1 MKHIAKN
8 ENANNIALNIANN
21 AIENNDIAKCML
33 LKNKYHNTM
42 KLLRKL
48 DIQLWLNVRAIANSN
63 STQWGTK
70 SCGIT
75 MLEHCKLDELELR
88 NKAKSTLRNIML
100 KKKYPFTIDQMK
112 LTIDCCTSE
121 ELLRCCNNSHYNTD
135 KLFNLVGK
143 KASKYNK

>member
-8 ENANNIALNIANN
+8 NNANEIVINIAND
-21 AIENNDIAKCML
+21 AINNNDTAKCMQ
-33 LKNKYHNTM
+33 LKNSYRHTM
-42 KLLRKL
+42 QLLRKI
-48 DIQLWLNVRAIANSN
+48 DIQLWLNVRAIANAN
-63 STQWGTK
+63 SAQWGTK

-143 KASKYNK
+143 KASKYNR

>member
-1 MKHIAKN
+1 MKHIVKN
-8 ENANNIALNIANN
+8 NNANEIVINIANN
-21 AIENNDIAKCML
+21 AINNNDAAKCL
-33 LKNKYHNTM
+33 QLKNSYKHTM
-42 KLLRKL
+42 QLLRKL
-48 DIQLWLNVRAIANSN
+48 DIKLWLNVRAIANANSN
-63 STQWGTK
+63 NWGTK

-75 MLEHCKLDELELR
+75 MIEHCNLGELDLR

-100 KKKYPFTIDQMK
+100 KKKYPFTIEQMK

-143 KASKYNK
+143 KASKYNR

>member
-8 ENANNIALNIANN
+8 NNANEIVINIAND
-21 AIENNDIAKCML
+21 AINNNDTAKCML

-48 DIQLWLNVRAIANSN
+48 DIQLWLNVRAIANAN
-63 STQWGTK
+63 SAQWGTK

-143 KASKYNK
+143 KASKYNR

>member
-1 MKHIAKN
+1 MQHIIKN
-8 ENANNIALNIANN
+8 NNANSIVISIANN
-21 AIENNDIAKCML
+21 AINNNDTAKCMQ
-33 LKNKYHNTM
+33 LKNSYKRTM
-42 KLLRKL
+42 QLLRKL
-48 DIQLWLNVRAIANSN
+48 DIQLWLNVRAIANAN

-75 MLEHCKLDELELR
+75 MIEHCNLSELELK
-88 NKAKSTLRNIML
+88 NKAKSTLRNIMM
-100 KKKYPFTIDQMK
+100 KKKYPFTIEQMK

-143 KASKYNK
+143 KASKYNR

>member
-8 ENANNIALNIANN
+8 NNANEIVINIANN
-21 AIENNDIAKCML
+21 AINNNDTAKCML
-33 LKNKYHNTM
+33 LKNKYRYTM
-42 KLLRKL
+42 QLLRKI

-63 STQWGTK
+63 SAQWGTK

-112 LTIDCCTSE
+112 ITIDCCTSE

-135 KLFNLVGK
+135 KLFYLVGK
-143 KASKYNK
+143 KASKYNR